1 MQALQDLE
9 SKDVTR
15 VALLGGDYRG
25 VKFELLCSEGDE
37 VRAGAALMRDTRR
50 PDIRFCAPRAG
61 RIAAIEHG
69 ARRRLAALRILV
81 DDSLGAVTHPA
92 PAGHEA
98 AELRRFLLAT
108 GAWSS
113 LRTRPYGNIPD
124 PDAEPE
130 AIFVTALD
138 AEPGAPEP
146 RPVIDACID
155 EFHAALNLLSN
166 LDSAPVYVCHAP
178 GHRLDPGNAD
188 RIRCVPFSGGP
199 EAGLPGVHIHA
210 LSPIGLD
217 GGEVWHLGYQDA
229 IAIGHLLLH
238 GSPWTQR
245 VISLAGSAISN
256 PRCLRVPPGAACDE
270 LLAGELREVTCRVL
284 SGSSIYGRPVDVS
297 TGFLDAGTRQLT
309 ALEIDAD
316 AAVSAAPRP
325 APLIP
330 GEELERLAPPGVLAV
345 PLMRALQLGDA
356 ERARE
361 LGALEL
367 VEEDLAPLS
376 HACVSNSDYG
386 LLLRRVLN
394 QLEGMH

>member
-1 MQALQDLE
+1 MQALQELE
-9 SKDVTR
+9 SKHVTR
-15 VALLGGDYRG
+15 VALLGRNYRG
-25 VKFELLCSEGDE
+25 VNFELLCGEGDE
-37 VRAGAALMRDTRR
+37 VRAGAALMRDARR
-50 PDIRFCAPRAG
+50 PEIRFCAPGAG

-69 ARRRLAALRILV
+69 ARRRLEALRIIV
-81 DDSLGAVTHPA
+81 DDSLGTQAHRI
-92 PAGHEA
+92 PAGRDA
-98 AELRRFLLAT
+98 AELRRFLLDT

-113 LRTRPYGNIPD
+113 LRTRPYGNIPHPQSE
-124 PDAEPE
+124 PD

-138 AEPGAPEP
+138 VEPAAPEP
-146 RPVIDACID
+146 GFVIDACSD
-155 EFHAALNLLSN
+155 EFHAALELLANLGG
-166 LDSAPVYVCHAP
+166 APVYVCHAP
-178 GHRLDPGNAD
+178 GHRLQPVDPE

-238 GSPWTQR
+238 GSPWTRR
-245 VISLAGSAISN
+245 VVSLAGSAIKN
-256 PRCLRVPPGAACDE
+256 PRCLLVPPGAPYDE
-270 LLAGELREVTCRVL
+270 LLAGELRDVPCRIL
-284 SGSSIYGRPVDVS
+284 SGSTTYGRPVKAS
-297 TGFLDAGTRQLT
+297 TDFLDAGTRQVT
-309 ALEIDAD
+309 ALETGPAE
-316 AAVSAAPRP
+316 AVAAAPRR

-330 GEELERLAPPGVLAV
+330 GERLERLAPPGILAV

-386 LLLRRVLN
+386 LLLRQVLN